1 VIADASVFER
11 HLDLRPLRGRRRGLV
26 RCRFHEDKTPSL
38 SVDLERGLFCC
49 HGCGNK
55 GGIRRFAELVGELAA
70 YRPRVATPISDYES
84 AVRTALRREREAA
97 DRRAEWLPFML
108 ANDHIRI
115 ARKTVEEARRWAQ
128 VLGPDHPRTWP
139 VLALAARAETDA
151 LNAAAQ
157 LDQLLEEGR
166 LQLDAIDALEPILA
180 RAAGRGR

>member
-26 RCRFHEDKTPSL
+26 RCRFHEDRTPSL

-55 GGIRRFAELVGELAA
+55 GGIRRFAELVGELVA

-128 VLGPDHPRTWP
+128 VLGPDHARTWD
-139 VLALAARAETDA
+139 VLERAVKVESEARALESE
-151 LNAAAQ
+151 
-157 LDQLLEEGR
+157 LDSILEEG
-166 LQLDAIDALEPILA
+166 PI
-180 RAAGRGR
+180 G